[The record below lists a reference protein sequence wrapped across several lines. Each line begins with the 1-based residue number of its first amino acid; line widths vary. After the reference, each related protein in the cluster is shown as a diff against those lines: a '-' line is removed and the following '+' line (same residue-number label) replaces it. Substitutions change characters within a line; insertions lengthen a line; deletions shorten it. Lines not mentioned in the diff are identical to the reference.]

1 MSQYAV
7 VHLVAQESFKG
18 LIGPQVVDHMAFHA
32 SWGNGTRPARVVI
45 GLLEA
50 ARVALSPRFRSRLA
64 QLRARAPE
72 LRVVPLPYVGRLGIT
87 RNAWAVARRLR
98 REVGSLPVVFHCRGE
113 SAGEWAGALRRY
125 FPGSGI
131 VLDVRGPWP
140 DEFLYACGH
149 DGPDQADHHLR
160 ATYFHTLGKL
170 QQALASADEVFSVSP
185 GMLEWLRG
193 LGVKDERL
201 TYVPCCATPVLFS
214 EDARKEARARLGL
227 EHRLVFAY
235 LGVIR
240 RYQHVHE
247 GAVPFFKLALESRP
261 DAHLLVITPDV
272 EAVREALT
280 AANIPASAIT
290 LLTLPQEQVGGTLVA
305 ADAGFLLRVPS
316 RLTQVVQP
324 VKLGEYLSAGVPVI
338 VSRGAGRVD
347 ELIAGSDAGVVTD
360 FGLPEGDD
368 ASEVHR
374 VTELISQRGPMLRA
388 NAAALCRRE
397 LLWPVYGEAVRRA
410 YERSLAAGSG

>member
-1 MSQYAV
+1 
-7 VHLVAQESFKG
+7 L
-18 LIGPQVVDHMAFHA
+18 
-32 SWGNGTRPARVVI
+32 
-45 GLLEA
+45 
-50 ARVALSPRFRSRLA
+50 RS
-64 QLRARAPE
+64 
-72 LRVVPLPYVGRLGIT
+72 
-87 RNAWAVARRLR
+87 
-98 REVGSLPVVFHCRGE
+98 EVGALPVVFHCRGE

-125 FPGSGI
+125 FPGSGV

-140 DEFLYACGH
+140 DEFLYARGH
-149 DGPDQADHHLR
+149 DGPDQADHRLR

-170 QQALASADEVFSVSP
+170 QQALADADEVFSVSP
-185 GMLEWLRG
+185 GMLEWLRD
-193 LGVKDERL
+193 LGVKDDRL
-201 TYVPCCATPVLFS
+201 TYVPCCASNIVFS
-214 EDARKEARARLGL
+214 EEAREKARARLGL

-235 LGVIR
+235 LGIIT

-247 GAVPFFKLALESRP
+247 GAVPFFKLVLASRS

-280 AANIPASAIT
+280 AANIPPSATT
-290 LLTLPQEQVGGTLVA
+290 LLTLPQERVGGTLVA

-347 ELIAGSDAGVVTD
+347 DLIAGSDAGVVTD

-368 ASEVHR
+368 ALEVHR
-374 VTELISQRGPMLRA
+374 VTELISQRGPILRA

-410 YERSLAAGSG
+410 YARSLAAGSERSTGDSKRE